1 MKGMLKAE
9 LFKFK
14 HSCALWVILGVISAS
29 CAISV
34 ITGTYY
40 SAEQAL
46 TSIAKDCMV
55 PILAC
60 AIYGAV
66 ILTED
71 FSSGILKHYIA
82 HGYTR
87 RSIVMAKFIHYIS
100 GCSILI
106 FAYFMICVS
115 LSAVIQGIETHFMA
129 VIGEALVFCVK
140 SLPLYWGIFGL
151 FFLFSVLIQKGV
163 IAAGV
168 SVAAS
173 ILLVVFTN
181 KLYIGISSVLR
192 YSPIIQIGEIAGR
205 TTTSGYFVSTLLSF
219 VILAACLFA
228 SIEKFNHDELLR

>member
-1 MKGMLKAE
+1 MNGMLKAE
-9 LFKFK
+9 VFKFK
-14 HSCALWVILGVISAS
+14 HSYALWIILGVISAS

-34 ITGTYY
+34 ITGTYN

-60 AIYGAV
+60 AIYSAV

-71 FSSGILKHYIA
+71 FSNGILRQYIA
-82 HGYTR
+82 HGYAR
-87 RSIVMAKFIHYIS
+87 SSIVTAKFIHYIS

-115 LSAVIQGIETHFMA
+115 LSAVMQGVETYFMA
-129 VIGEALVFCVK
+129 VIGEMLAFYVK
-140 SLPLYWGIFGL
+140 SLPLYWGILGL

-163 IAAGV
+163 VAAGV

-173 ILLVVFTN
+173 ILLAVFTN
-181 KLYIGISSVLR
+181 KLYSGSSSVLR
-192 YSPIIQIGEIAGR
+192 YSPLIQIGEIANR
-205 TTTSGYFVSTLLSF
+205 TAASGYLVSALLSL

-228 SIEKFNHDELLR
+228 GIEKFNHDEL